1 MKILDAKVR
10 KVALEPFR
18 SFAIS
23 APAGSGKTELLT
35 QRVLR
40 LLAVVNDPE
49 EILCMT
55 FTKKSAHEMQH
66 RVFKNLTD
74 ASKIITLNESADQL
88 QGHQKITIELA
99 LKALAQNKKRGWNL
113 LENPSRLR
121 VNTID
126 GFCRKLASQLPIES
140 NIGQHSELLDSPTTF
155 CRKVIAEVL
164 LSMLEE
170 NDALGSAVAT
180 LLSHLDND
188 LNKLEL
194 LLTGLLENR
203 VQFIGQLYQAHD
215 ARDDLERNLNEVL
228 EETLYDAKQL
238 LAPHESEIALLADYA
253 ASNSL
258 KGGDMTWCL
267 GLKKLPEANV
277 DQYHQWLGLCA
288 MLMTKDERAP
298 AWRMQCTAKQG
309 FPTIIE
315 GVEDKKE
322 SKAQAQLKKT
332 TLLALI
338 DKLKSIPGILET
350 LVDIRH
356 LPPSSYND
364 NQWAVINALSLLLK
378 VLNAHLAVAFQKNQA
393 CDYTEIT
400 LAALRALGT
409 DEAPT
414 ELALKLDYSI
424 KHILIDEF
432 QDTSS
437 VQFNLLESLTRG
449 WQPDD
454 GRSLFIVGDPMQ
466 CLYSWRGANVG
477 QFIQIRTS
485 PIGGIQLEPL
495 DLTVNFR
502 SQDTIVKWVNHTFD
516 GAFPEKDNIS
526 RGSISY
532 RASTAFHQSPQSTLS
547 QNEKSVTIDAFVD
560 YPNPEGSAAEAAH
573 ITSLV
578 CQAKKKS
585 PKGSIAILV
594 RQRRALTD
602 ILVSLQKEGLS
613 WQATEIDPLSGRMP
627 IIDLKSLTR
636 ALISPAD
643 RVAWLSIL
651 RAPWCG
657 LDLNDLFQVANYV
670 APEENGP
677 SSGKSYPLV
686 MANLFRSSE
695 ISGISESGQKIL
707 CRISAVM
714 KKNWEERYRKPFR
727 VWVEAVWVEL
737 GGIASLRSSVEFSDC
752 QQYFDLLE
760 RHEKF
765 GQITDWATF
774 ERALEKLY
782 AKPNE
787 QADISL
793 HVMTIHKAKGLEFDT
808 VIIPGLNRQ
817 SKSSDHPLVLWHER
831 LNKTG
836 KNRLIIAPLK
846 KTGQDHDPLFDHLR
860 KEKVLRE
867 KLETTRVI
875 YVGVTRAVKQLHLTY
890 AINSDKKNPKEYNDP
905 IASSLLKALI
915 GSNRDKDCFK
925 VDPSVSFK
933 EHRYQPIDEHSS
945 DVSPAVVLGSINR
958 LPVDWIPPSTFN
970 KNNIDLI
977 NLDKKILES
986 ISLTNVV
993 ARHTGTILHR
1003 TLRQL
1008 VLDGIDKWDNKR
1020 IQDQRPFWQ
1029 SQLQQLGVIN
1039 YDQPLILLERAIN
1052 GCLKDKKNHWIFESS
1067 HQESRHEY
1075 AIGYQ
1080 GLKNGASHT
1089 SIIDRCFIMEGIQ
1102 WIIDYKS
1109 TEPMKGEPQDIFLQR
1124 EVAQYKDQL
1133 KHYQYLLKKMNNL
1146 PTKISLYFP
1155 LIQCLETIQS

>member
-1 MKILDAKVR
+1 MRTLDTEAR
-10 KVALEPFR
+10 NIALEPSR

-35 QRVLR
+35 QRVLG

-55 FTKKSAHEMQH
+55 FTKKAAHEMQH
-66 RVFKNLTD
+66 RIFKNLTD
-74 ASKIITLNESADQL
+74 ASKIIMLNEDINQL
-88 QGHQKITIELA
+88 QEHQKTTMELA
-99 LKALAQNKKRGWNL
+99 LKALIRNKDRGWNL

-126 GFCRKLASQLPIES
+126 GFCRKLASKLPIES
-140 NIGQHSELLDSPTTF
+140 NIGQNSKLLDSPTTF

-164 LSMLEE
+164 LSMLEA
-170 NDALGSAVAT
+170 NDTLGSAVAT

-228 EETLYDAKQL
+228 EETLSAAKQL
-238 LAPHESEIALLADYA
+238 LAPYESEIALLADYA

-258 KGGDMTWCL
+258 KDADIACCL
-267 GLKKLPEANV
+267 GLKKLPAASVNE
-277 DQYHQWLGLCA
+277 YHQWLGLCA
-288 MLMTKDERAP
+288 MLMTKDERTP
-298 AWRMQCTAKQG
+298 SWRIQCTSKHG
-309 FPTIIE
+309 FPTTIE
-315 GVEDKKE
+315 GIGDRKE
-322 SKAQAQLKKT
+322 AKAQAQLKKT

-338 DKLKSIPGILET
+338 NQLESVPGIFEA

-364 NQWAVINALSLLLK
+364 SQWAIINALSLLLR

-414 ELALKLDYSI
+414 ELAFKLDYSI
-424 KHILIDEF
+424 QHILIDEF

-437 VQFNLLESLTRG
+437 VQFSLLESLTRG
-449 WQPDD
+449 WQPDE

-502 SQDTIVKWVNHTFD
+502 SQDTIVKWVNHVFD
-516 GAFPEKDNIS
+516 GAFPAKDNIS

-532 RASTAFHQSPQSTLS
+532 RASTAFHQNPQSTS
-547 QNEKSVTIDAFVD
+547 NQNETPVTIDAFVD
-560 YPNPEGSAAEAAH
+560 YPGPEGSAAEATYV
-573 ITSLV
+573 TSLV
-578 CQAKKKS
+578 CQAKKKI
-585 PKGSIAILV
+585 PGGSIAILV

-602 ILVSLQKEGLS
+602 ILVSLQKKGLS
-613 WQATEIDPLSGRMP
+613 WQATEIDPLGDRMSV
-627 IIDLKSLTR
+627 IDLKSLTR

-657 LDLNDLFQVANYV
+657 LDLNDLFQVANH
-670 APEENGP
+670 AFPEENGLL
-677 SSGKSYPLV
+677 SSKHYPLI
-686 MANLFRSSE
+686 MTNLFRFSE
-695 ISGISESGQKIL
+695 IPGISESGQKIL
-707 CRISAVM
+707 YRINTVL
-714 KKNWEERYRKPFR
+714 KKGWEERYRNPFR
-727 VWVEAVWVEL
+727 VWVEGIWIEL
-737 GGIASLRSSVEFSDC
+737 GGIASLRSSAEFSDC

-760 RHEKF
+760 QHEKF
-765 GQITDWATF
+765 GQIADWVTF
-774 ERALEKLY
+774 DKALEKLY

-787 QADISL
+787 QADTNL

-831 LNKTG
+831 SNKAG
-836 KNRLIIAPLK
+836 DNRLIIAPLK
-846 KTGQDHDPLFDHLR
+846 KIGQDYDPLFNHLK
-860 KEKVLRE
+860 KEKALRGR
-867 KLETTRVI
+867 LETTRVI
-875 YVGVTRAVKQLHLTY
+875 YVAVTRAIKQLHLTY
-890 AINSDKKNPKEYNDP
+890 TINSDKKHPEEHNDP
-905 IASSLLKALI
+905 TANSLLKALV
-915 GSNRDKDCFK
+915 GTNRHKDCFK
-925 VDPSVSFK
+925 VHPSVSFK
-933 EHRYQPIDEHSS
+933 SHRYQPMDKSSS
-945 DVSPAVVLGSINR
+945 DASPAVILGFINR
-958 LPVDWIPPSTFN
+958 LPISWNTPSTFN
-970 KNNIDLI
+970 KNNIDPI
-977 NLDKKILES
+977 HLDKKVLES
-986 ISLTNVV
+986 ISLTNIT

-1003 TLRQL
+1003 ILRQL
-1008 VLDGIDKWDNKR
+1008 ALEGIDKWDTRR

-1029 SQLQQLGVIN
+1029 SQLQQLGIIN
-1039 YDQPLILLERAIN
+1039 CDQPLILLERAIN
-1052 GCLKDKKNHWIFESS
+1052 GCLKDEKNHWIFESC
-1067 HQESRHEY
+1067 HQKSKCEY

-1080 GLKNGASHT
+1080 ELKNGEFHT

-1124 EVAQYKDQL
+1124 EVAQYKGQL
-1133 KHYQYLLKKMNNL
+1133 KHYQHLLKKMNNL

-1155 LIQCLETIQS
+1155 LIQHLETIQS